1 MKIQTLLALVFLS
14 VSITGNA
21 QTDAKQAKLNELVKV
36 MNMDS
41 MVETMYVQM
50 EAMMRNMSTQLGVQ
64 PSEQAMFD
72 KYYKRM
78 SEVMKEDMSWEK
90 MKPGIVDIY
99 TRNFSEEEIDDM
111 LTFYKSETGKSLL
124 QKMPSVMQESMQMSQ
139 SLMQTTVPKMQQIAQ
154 ELRKELEESRK
165 AQ

>member
-1 MKIQTLLALVFLS
+1 MKIKTLAALILLS
-14 VSITGNA
+14 VSISSNA
-21 QTDAKQAKLNELVKV
+21 QSDSKQAKLNELVNV

-50 EAMMRNMSTQLGVQ
+50 EAMMKNMSTQLGVQ
-64 PSEQAMFD
+64 TSEQAIFD
-72 KYYKRM
+72 KYYQRM

-90 MKPGIVDIY
+90 MEPGIVDIY

-154 ELRKELEESRK
+154 ELRQALEESRK
-165 AQ
+165 TQ